1 MPPLIAHLL
10 VIWLSVHRLV
20 WCTERSSTRERFKV
34 VISPLICKRICVKG
48 QCQDTCEQG
57 NNTTLIAENGQVA
70 DTLIGQG
77 FRVEFGE
84 GGLTQATKNLQH
96 SVFLPPVGLSS
107 EEKLGPA
114 PILTPP
120 QSQTHRGG
128 ETEQLFKA
136 AQRNASAMDC
146 NHTVQDL
153 VAVAINQGKQK
164 NMNSASAWE

>member
-10 VIWLSVHRLV
+10 VIWLSVHRLA

-77 FRVEFGE
+77 FRVVGKR
-84 GGLTQATKNLQH
+84 GA
-96 SVFLPPVGLSS
+96 FLPYQISC
-107 EEKLGPA
+107 
-114 PILTPP
+114 
-120 QSQTHRGG
+120 G
-128 ETEQLFKA
+128 ETWSRTVYVRLRPRTGFHCSTSLLL
-136 AQRNASAMDC
+136 AQC
-146 NHTVQDL
+146 T
-153 VAVAINQGKQK
+153 
-164 NMNSASAWE
+164 E